1 MGSHSRPQLKRLH
14 ACIGEGHGNPLRYSC
29 LENLRHGEPGGLPSM
44 GLHRVGHDLVTKP
57 PPCWLLAKD
66 AFLFT
71 EALQKPSGSCH
82 PLLSLLKSSFYPLLY
97 LLTSINI
104 LDLASAG
111 DLAEGF
117 STLEI
122 LTFGPDHS
130 LTCVPQRQA
139 CAQ

>member
-1 MGSHSRPQLKRLH
+1 MGSHSRPQLKQLH
-14 ACIGEGHGNPLRYSC
+14 ACIGGHGNPLRYSC

-82 PLLSLLKSSFYPLLY
+82 PLLSLLKSSFYPLFY

>member
-1 MGSHSRPQLKRLH
+1 MATHSGILAWRISGMESLVGCRLWG
-14 ACIGEGHGNPLRYSC
+14 CTESD
-29 LENLRHGEPGGLPSM
+29 M
-44 GLHRVGHDLVTKP
+44 TKP

-82 PLLSLLKSSFYPLLY
+82 PLLSLLKSSFYPLFY

-104 LDLASAG
+104 LDLSSAG